1 VKFKFN
7 CLIIYFILERQLLL
21 NVKTFYTIC
30 CVLELTRALSKLEER
45 VAKRERIIEEK
56 GTEIEKLQK
65 IIQNLEMVSN
75 YLL

>member
-1 VKFKFN
+1 
-7 CLIIYFILERQLLL
+7 
-21 NVKTFYTIC
+21 
-30 CVLELTRALSKLEER
+30 LTRALSKLEER